1 MASEADPHL
10 LGSKEPHKISV
21 AIQHPSSQGQ
31 TSKVRSLN
39 IVQSAY
45 TWFNHVFGQVGP
57 ASLTA
62 CQSQF
67 ACDNDQCGDFSL
79 CDHSQE
85 GATAFSSRHYLKS
98 ESTLSCHKAH
108 AWRLVSL

>member
-39 IVQSAY
+39 IVQSAGSH
-45 TWFNHVFGQVGP
+45 THG
-57 ASLTA
+57 
-62 CQSQF
+62 
-67 ACDNDQCGDFSL
+67 
-79 CDHSQE
+79 
-85 GATAFSSRHYLKS
+85 
-98 ESTLSCHKAH
+98 STMCLAKLAQH
-108 AWRLVSL
+108 L